1 MSNGRFITLEGGEGV
16 GKSTQAAL
24 LQAALRRRGIDAII
38 TREPGGTPFAEAVR
52 DFILRGS
59 QSVPAT
65 PLAET
70 LMFFAARADHVER
83 LIAPTIAA
91 GKWVI
96 CDRFTDSTRAYQG
109 AASGLADEAI
119 LAIDRIAVGTMQPD
133 LTIVMDLPAEDGLR
147 RADIRRTASSAH
159 ETRDAFEARTLAF
172 HERIRAG
179 FLDIA
184 CREPN
189 RCVVVDAAATP
200 EVVAQAI
207 WAAVSHRLGVA

>member
-1 MSNGRFITLEGGEGV
+1 MARGRFITLEGGEGV

-24 LQAALRRRGIDAII
+24 LQAGLKQRGIDAVI

-59 QSVPAT
+59 RDTPGT

-70 LMFFAARADHVER
+70 MMFFAARADHVSR
-83 LIAPTIAA
+83 LIAPALAT
-91 GKWVI
+91 GRWVI

-109 AASGLADEAI
+109 AASGLADDAI
-119 LAIDRIAVGTMQPD
+119 LAIDRIAVGATQPD
-133 LTIVMDLPAEDGLR
+133 LTIMMDLPAGDGLR
-147 RADIRRTASSAH
+147 RADIRRGDDEA
-159 ETRDAFEARTLAF
+159 RDTFEARTLAF

-184 CREPN
+184 RREPV
-189 RCVVVDAAATP
+189 RCAVVDAAGAP
-200 EVVAQAI
+200 DAVARAI
-207 WAAVSHRLGVA
+207 WAAVCERLGVA

>member
-1 MSNGRFITLEGGEGV
+1 MARGRFITLEGGEGV
-16 GKSTQAAL
+16 GKSTQATL
-24 LQAALRRRGIDAII
+24 LQAALKARGIDAII

-59 QSVPAT
+59 QSTPGT

-70 LMFFAARADHVER
+70 LMFFAARADHVAQ
-83 LIAPTIAA
+83 LIAPAVSQ

-109 AASGLADEAI
+109 AASGLSDETI
-119 LAIDRIAVGTMQPD
+119 LAIDRIAVGATQPD
-133 LTIVMDLPAEDGLR
+133 LTLIMDLPAIDGLK
-147 RADIRRTASSAH
+147 RADIRRGNSEA
-159 ETRDAFEARTLAF
+159 RDTFESRTLAF

-184 CREPN
+184 RREPQ
-189 RCVVVDAAATP
+189 RCAVIDASGTP
-200 EVVAQAI
+200 DAVAQAI
-207 WAAVSHRLGVA
+207 WSAVSQRLGVA